1 MRYLIEKEYTQ
12 SSQRDT
18 RTARRTQ
25 QKRTLNK
32 KEIDNKTSPFVQL
45 MSSKTPLD
53 DSSTDDS
60 IQESTNHETSKESL
74 QDNSEHNRDVPSSVT
89 LTDKVTTPDN
99 DISPFPS
106 DVAKHAEALEKTMDS
121 AMAELKDPEPIQPH
135 DVLEAKLESLIKQ
148 SLQQQMKHLI

>member
-74 QDNSEHNRDVPSSVT
+74 QE
-89 LTDKVTTPDN
+89 
-99 DISPFPS
+99 
-106 DVAKHAEALEKTMDS
+106 
-121 AMAELKDPEPIQPH
+121 IQNITKMFH
-135 DVLEAKLESLIKQ
+135 
-148 SLQQQMKHLI
+148 HL